1 MKKLALS
8 LMALTAGAVLVSPA
22 FADNLPYTP
31 YAGFFVPTASSL
43 TATGN
48 TLNVYFYGSSAAD
61 SDNLKI
67 QDVTAGWTSGPIFN
81 NQSSTAGQKL
91 SFNVNPNDVL
101 VLYLVN
107 ETTGKT
113 YSSDPSD
120 SADGYNHAY
129 FTTFSGNGTTPAGT
143 YVGLEDQFI
152 GANSSGI
159 CGGQNNL
166 SDCDFND
173 SQLVLVNAV
182 DPPLGDA
189 PEPSSLAL
197 LGTSI
202 LGGAGLLRRRFLR
215 S

>member
-8 LMALTAGAVLVSPA
+8 LMALTAGALVSPA

-31 YAGFFVPTASSL
+31 YAGFFVPAASSL

-48 TLNVYFYGSSAAD
+48 TLDVYFYGSSAAD
-61 SDNLKI
+61 SDNIKI
-67 QDVTAGWTSGPIFN
+67 QDVTAGWTSGPILN
-81 NQSSTAGQKL
+81 NQSSTAGQML

-113 YSSDPSD
+113 YSSDPAD

-129 FTTFSGNGTTPAGT
+129 LTPFSGNGTIPAGT
-143 YVGLEDQFI
+143 FASFEDQFI
-152 GANSSGI
+152 GTNSNGT
-159 CGGQNNL
+159 CGGPSNL
-166 SDCDFND
+166 ADCDFND

-202 LGGAGLLRRRFLR
+202 LGGAGLLRRRLSR